1 MFANVLAGK
10 EIQKAGN
17 LFAVDNEVFKVGHQQ
32 HSRETK
38 FMQLCENTVDSE
50 LMTVVDT
57 AAFADQASTLL
68 DVVNLL

>member
-1 MFANVLAGK
+1 MFANVLAGR

-32 HSRETK
+32 HSQETK
-38 FMQLCENTVDSE
+38 FMQLCENTVNSE

-57 AAFADQASTLL
+57 AAFVDQASTLL